1 MVFNYKQIQALC
13 QSPIKKKMAVINDIV
28 LHAMDQLL
36 NLLSSFIAIIF
47 ALTVHEF
54 AHAWMS
60 NRLGD
65 PTARI
70 MGRMSLNPLRHLDVF
85 GTISL
90 VIFGIGWGKPVP
102 FNPNNLKYPK
112 RDSAL
117 IALAGPMSNLLTAI
131 ILAIAL
137 KYLNGTFISG
147 VPLYGLLSHIF
158 AISILLFS
166 LNILPFP
173 PFDGSKII
181 GIFVPHK
188 FQPAYDHYM
197 VNGIKYVM
205 IFILFDVLFL
215 EKMFG
220 FSILNFV
227 IVKITMWVIA
237 IISLGT

>member
-1 MVFNYKQIQALC
+1 
-13 QSPIKKKMAVINDIV
+13 
-28 LHAMDQLL
+28 MDQLL
-36 NLLSSFIAIIF
+36 NLLSSLIAIIF
-47 ALTVHEF
+47 ALTIHEY

-70 MGRMSLNPLRHLDVF
+70 MGRLSFNPLRHLDIF
-85 GTISL
+85 GTLSL
-90 VIFGIGWGKPVP
+90 ILFKIGWGKPVP

-131 ILAIAL
+131 ILAIAF
-137 KYLNGTFISG
+137 KYLDGTFVG
-147 VPLYGLLSHIF
+147 NLPLYGLIN
-158 AISILLFS
+158 AIYATSILLFS

-181 GIFVPHK
+181 GIFVPHR
-188 FQPAYDHYM
+188 FQRVYDHYM
-197 VNGIKYVM
+197 VNGVKYVM

-215 EKMFG
+215 ERMFG

-227 IVKITMWVIA
+227 VFTKIAPWVHL
-237 IISLGT
+237 IISFGT